1 MDSPPP
7 SNLLLDPLSELTSI
21 IQLNAFGLDLSG
33 ERTHI
38 VLGDSFP
45 ITQED
50 RDRIAIASIRSGEI
64 QDGVCA
70 KAVLGLQGG
79 EGEAVVVLDQR
90 GYTVCAP
97 FTFTFTFA
105 AAPTQTIGQRGT
117 VKARELADSAIAARS
132 DIDHRHQDE
141 S

>member
-1 MDSPPP
+1 MGSPPP

-45 ITQED
+45 ITPED
-50 RDRIAIASIRSGEI
+50 RDRIAIESIRSGEI
-64 QDGVCA
+64 QPGVVA
-70 KAVLGLQGG
+70 KAVLGLMGG

-90 GYTVCAP
+90 GYTASVSAM
-97 FTFTFTFA
+97 
-105 AAPTQTIGQRGT
+105 IRIDDGG
-117 VKARELADSAIAARS
+117 LSAIVVAMSLRC
-132 DIDHRHQDE
+132 HPV
-141 S
+141 